1 MFNTKFKKMLKKE
14 FEEEYS
20 YKGDYAAVAKK
31 FEEEYGG
38 VPKFN
43 KKKYI
48 RNVSFAFSFATLI
61 VVLLAVFISGRVIDE
76 RISNDQKDIKQYVM
90 KEEEVKFVSHYCDSI
105 REKPIFYVETA
116 KNAYISVYVCS
127 TESNV
132 YYFARVR
139 EAYNNIQVFFNDSE
153 MFLKEGFHLLGMNK
167 YDSLGKNLISF
178 NCYDD
183 NNMQEYVYDFYA

>member
-76 RISNDQKDIKQYVM
+76 KISNDQLDIKQYVM
-90 KEEEVKFVSHYCDSI
+90 KEEEVEFVSQYCDSI
-105 REKPIFYVETA
+105 REEPIFYVETMT
-116 KNAYISVYVCS
+116 NAHISVYVCLTS
-127 TESNV
+127 FSV

-139 EAYNNIQVFFNDSE
+139 EAKDNIQVLFNDSE
-153 MFLKEGFHLLGMNK
+153 MFLKEGFYLLGMNER
-167 YDSLGKNLISF
+167 DSLGKNLISF
-178 NCYDD
+178 NCYDS
-183 NNMQEYVYDFYA
+183 NSCKEYIYDFYA